1 MPTQLPRLS
10 EDRLRPLLAAH
21 AAATS
26 ARAGKTALGLAL
38 FGLAVAAASWSAG
51 VDPVKLFAHIDRFG
65 SYFVRLA
72 HFDSGD
78 YTGQIVLSHPGEWM
92 WGLKRWLRLLVE
104 TLAIAYAGT
113 LVGALGGFVF
123 SFFAAR
129 NLARSPATRWLAVR
143 FLEFCRTVPDLVF
156 ALIFVYAFGLGA
168 LPGVL
173 AVAIHTQ
180 GALGKLFTEVVE
192 NADMR
197 PVEGLV
203 ASGGSWV
210 ETIRFAVLPQILSN
224 FVSYTLL
231 RFEVNV
237 RGAAVMGFVGAG
249 GIGVDLMEAIRK
261 FYYADVSA
269 MLVLIIA
276 TVMLIDWL
284 TEALR
289 HRLIG
294 REATR

>member
-1 MPTQLPRLS
+1 MPTSLPRLP
-10 EDRLRPLLAAH
+10 EARLAPLARAY
-21 AAATS
+21 AAAEG
-26 ARAGKTALGLAL
+26 ARRVRALIGAGLLVVAI
-38 FGLAVAAASWSAG
+38 AAASVIAEIDL
-51 VDPVKLFAHIDRFG
+51 VAFYDHIGTVG
-65 SYFVRLA
+65 SYFTRIA

-78 YTGQIVLSHPGEWM
+78 HTGQLVLTHPAEWM
-92 WGLKRWLRLLVE
+92 WGLKRWLRLLFE
-104 TLAIAYAGT
+104 TILMAYAGT
-113 LVGALGGFVF
+113 LLGALGGFAL
-123 SFFAAR
+123 SFLAAR
-129 NLARSPATRWLAVR
+129 NLARSATTRWMAAR

-168 LPGVL
+168 MPGVL
-173 AVAIHTQ
+173 AIAIHTT

-192 NADMR
+192 NADMK
-197 PVEGLV
+197 PVEGTT
-203 ASGGSWV
+203 AAGASWV
-210 ETIRFAVLPQILSN
+210 QTIRFAVLPQILSN
-224 FVSYTLL
+224 FASYTLL

-237 RGAAVMGFVGAG
+237 RGASVMGFVGAG

-276 TVMLIDWL
+276 AVMLIDYG

-294 REATR
+294 RETR

>member
-1 MPTQLPRLS
+1 MPTQLPRLP

-21 AAATS
+21 AAATA
-26 ARAGKTALGLAL
+26 ARAGKTAIGLVL

-51 VDPVKLFAHIDRFG
+51 VDPTKFLANIDRFG

-72 HFDSGD
+72 HFDAGD
-78 YTGQIVLSHPGEWM
+78 YVGQIVLSHPGEWM

-104 TLAIAYAGT
+104 TIAIAYAGT
-113 LVGALGGFVF
+113 LVGALGGFVLA
-123 SFFAAR
+123 FFAAR
-129 NLARSPATRWLAVR
+129 NLARSSTTRWIAAR

-203 ASGGSWV
+203 ASGGSWF

-224 FVSYTLL
+224 FASYTLL
-231 RFEVNV
+231 RFEINV

-269 MLVLIIA
+269 ILVLIIA
-276 TVMLIDWL
+276 TVMLIDHL

>member
-1 MPTQLPRLS
+1 MPTTISRLS
-10 EDRLRPLLAAH
+10 DDRLAPL
-21 AAATS
+21 
-26 ARAGKTALGLAL
+26 ARDYADAMRMRRNQTLIGAGVLLVTI
-38 FGLAVAAASWSAG
+38 VAAGFVAE
-51 VDPVKLFAHIDRFG
+51 VDLAKFFGHIDSVG
-65 SYFVRLA
+65 SYLDRLV
-72 HFDSGD
+72 HFDGGD
-78 YTGQIVLSHPGEWM
+78 YAGQIVLSHPGEWM
-92 WGLKRWLRLLVE
+92 WGLKRWGRLLLE
-104 TLAIAYAGT
+104 TIMMAYAGT
-113 LVGALGGFVF
+113 LLGALGGFVF

-129 NLARSPATRWLAVR
+129 NLARSPRTRWIAAR

-168 LPGVL
+168 MPGVL
-173 AVAIHTQ
+173 AIAIHTQ

-197 PVEGLV
+197 PVEGTTAAG
-203 ASGGSWV
+203 ASWTQ
-210 ETIRFAVLPQILSN
+210 TIRFAILPQILSN
-224 FVSYTLL
+224 FASYTLL

-276 TVMLIDWL
+276 TVMAIDYL
-284 TEALR
+284 TEMLR

-294 REATR
+294 GRTA